1 VFTNPTEQTPI
12 LNVAPNVNPGT
23 FLTSFTDA
31 NPPDFFEII
40 GILQPNSLFS
50 GQYLIELH
58 SQTDALNLTF
68 NTPVYE
74 LIVDFGLAIGTAPSD
89 SPGSL
94 KITTAVGTT
103 TQVSSNQGGG
113 TGFQGGVLTFSSAT
127 PFTSATL
134 QGFLSGGTVPVGL
147 AIDNLQLDTAPAPVP
162 EPATLTLTAL
172 GLAGALTRY
181 RRRRR
186 SGASL

>member
-1 VFTNPTEQTPI
+1 
-12 LNVAPNVNPGT
+12 
-23 FLTSFTDA
+23 
-31 NPPDFFEII
+31 
-40 GILQPNSLFS
+40 
-50 GQYLIELH
+50 
-58 SQTDALNLTF
+58 
-68 NTPVYE
+68 
-74 LIVDFGLAIGTAPSD
+74 
-89 SPGSL
+89 
-94 KITTAVGTT
+94 
-103 TQVSSNQGGG
+103 VSSNQGGG